1 MKEDTLKDYIKE
13 QDLEPIY
20 EEALVGAVDIVFDYV
35 PILNK
40 IYKIIKEK
48 RLKKAIQEISKRIE
62 KVEIRTNEE
71 TTNLLILKC
80 LEEASETIQEEK
92 IKYIVNITLYGFE
105 QEDNNITL
113 NYYEILKKLTLSDID
128 VLLKI
133 NSNNL
138 LKKEMNEKQK
148 VSVANLKSLGLIID
162 NKEQNLENY
171 INDLDNFFEK
181 ILNGQYD
188 YAGMKGKVLI
198 KPNLHDVIFYYMTDI
213 GKEFLKTITSY
224 NAIKYWVIVRY
235 LRN

>member
-13 QDLEPIY
+13 QDLKPIY

-105 QEDNNITL
+105 QEDSNITL

-148 VSVANLKSLGLIID
+148 VAVANLKSLGLIID

-171 INDLDNFFEK
+171 INELDNFFEK

-188 YAGMKGKVLI
+188 YTGMKGKVVI

-224 NAIKYWVIVRY
+224 NAIKY
-235 LRN
+235 

>member
-1 MKEDTLKDYIKE
+1 MKEDTLNDYIKE

-148 VSVANLKSLGLIID
+148 VAVANLKSLGLIID

-224 NAIKYWVIVRY
+224 NAIKY
-235 LRN
+235 

>member
-148 VSVANLKSLGLIID
+148 VAVANLKSLGLIID

-188 YAGMKGKVLI
+188 YVGMKGKVVI

-224 NAIKYWVIVRY
+224 NAIKY
-235 LRN
+235 

>member
-224 NAIKYWVIVRY
+224 NAIKY
-235 LRN
+235 

>member
-148 VSVANLKSLGLIID
+148 VAVANLKSLGLIID

-235 LRN
+235 LRS

>member
-148 VSVANLKSLGLIID
+148 VAVANLKSLGLIID

-224 NAIKYWVIVRY
+224 NAIKY
-235 LRN
+235 